1 MTDKRKVNK
10 ELDLTGKTSI
20 VTGGTSGIGLA
31 IAKSFCDHN
40 CTTAIVARDK
50 KRGKESEST
59 LNRHYADIKKAAGKD
74 ICTFYQCDVGIAAQA
89 EKTCKTILRDF
100 GGVDILV
107 INAAT
112 EFEESIN
119 EIKVENWQ
127 RVFDVNVNGAF
138 YFVRYLIDSMLT
150 RGKGNIIIIG
160 SVVSHTGAGGGMHY
174 AASKTA
180 LIGIVNRINYE
191 MLSRGIRANMISPG
205 VIDTPLL
212 RKKYPDRPEVNKKII
227 DSIPFGRIGLPSDIA
242 DLALFLAS
250 DMSEYICGQDI
261 LVDGGRLLYR
271 KPVKR

>member
-1 MTDKRKVNK
+1 MKNK
-10 ELDLTGKTSI
+10 KEIIKDLDLTGKTSI

-31 IAKSFCDHN
+31 IAKSLCTHD

-50 KRGKESEST
+50 TRGEDAEGT
-59 LNRHYADIKKAAGKD
+59 INDATKKD
-74 ICTFYQCDVGIAAQA
+74 LCSFHQCDVGIASQA
-89 EKTCKTILRDF
+89 EATCKNILKKF
-100 GGVDILV
+100 KKVDILV

-119 EIKVENWQ
+119 EIKIKNWQ

-138 YFVRYLIDSMLT
+138 YFIRYLIDSMLEHK
-150 RGKGNIIIIG
+150 KGNIIIIG

-191 MLSRGIRANMISPG
+191 LLSKGIRANMISPG
-205 VIDTPLL
+205 VIDTPML
-212 RKKYPDRPEVNKKII
+212 RKKYPDTPEVNSKII
-227 DSIPFGRIGLPSDIA
+227 ESIPFGRIGLPGDIA

-271 KPVKR
+271 RPVKR